1 MIFAFFN
8 ASMFALLL
16 QNLVFNGGFGMS
28 EAIRIA
34 TKPKDFFPI
43 ALLVAFFTSA
53 TAAAC
58 SALDSVEKINAMS
71 TSRHLIIYC
80 FVLAVIYLVF
90 TAAAKLFFKDSRAD
104 DIHRIGMAAVN
115 TLVLAVPLI
124 NRRAAFG
131 VIESIGLGI
140 GAGVAFIIA
149 VLLIS
154 EAEER
159 LRAND
164 SIHDDF
170 RGKPALFIY
179 IALISLGFAGLSGQS
194 LFV

>member
-8 ASMFALLL
+8 ASLFSMLLH
-16 QNLVFNGGFGMS
+16 NLVFNGGFGMS

-53 TAAAC
+53 TAAVC
-58 SALDSVEKINAMS
+58 SALDSIEKITTLS
-71 TSRHLIIYC
+71 TAEHLGIYC
-80 FVLAVIYLVF
+80 IILAVIYLVS
-90 TAAAKLFFKDSRAD
+90 TAIIILIQHNKKET
-104 DIHRIGMAAVN
+104 HRIGMAAVN
-115 TLVLAVPLI
+115 TLVLAVPII
-124 NRRAAFG
+124 NRRAAFN
-131 VIESIGLGI
+131 IAESIGLGL
-140 GAGVAFIIA
+140 GAGIAFIIA

-154 EAEER
+154 SAEDR
-159 LRAND
+159 LKANETM
-164 SIHDDF
+164 SNAF

>member
-8 ASMFALLL
+8 ASIFALLL

-53 TAAAC
+53 TAAIC
-58 SALDSVEKINAMS
+58 SALDSIERINAFS
-71 TSRHLIIYC
+71 TAEHLGIYC
-80 FVLAVIYLVF
+80 FVLAAVYLIF
-90 TAAAKLFFKDSRAD
+90 TSVVVLTSRKNKKDT
-104 DIHRIGMAAVN
+104 HRIGMAAVN
-115 TLVLAVPLI
+115 SLVLAVPII
-124 NRRAAFG
+124 NRRAAFDAA
-131 VIESIGLGI
+131 ESIGLGL

-159 LRAND
+159 IKEND
-164 SIHDDF
+164 SMSNAF
-170 RGKPALFIY
+170 KGKPALFIY

>member
-8 ASMFALLL
+8 ASLFAMLL

-43 ALLVAFFTSA
+43 ALLVAFFTSS
-53 TAAAC
+53 TAAVC
-58 SALDSVEKINAMS
+58 SALDSVEQINTLS
-71 TSRHLIIYC
+71 TAKHLGVYC
-80 FVLAVIYLVF
+80 VVLAVIYLVF
-90 TAAAKLFFKDSRAD
+90 TAITLLVTKNKKDT
-104 DIHRIGMAAVN
+104 HRIGMAAVN
-115 TLVLAVPLI
+115 TLVLAVPII
-124 NRRAAFG
+124 NRRAAFN
-131 VIESIGLGI
+131 IAESIGLGL
-140 GAGVAFIIA
+140 GAGIAFVVA

-154 EAEER
+154 SAEDR
-159 LRAND
+159 LKANETM
-164 SIHDDF
+164 SNAF

>member
-8 ASMFALLL
+8 ASVFAMLL

-53 TAAAC
+53 TAAVC
-58 SALDSVEKINAMS
+58 SALDSIEKINALS
-71 TSRHLIIYC
+71 TAKHLGIYC
-80 FVLAVIYLVF
+80 VVLAVIYLLF
-90 TAAAKLFFKDSRAD
+90 TAVIILVQHNKKDT
-104 DIHRIGMAAVN
+104 HRIGMAAVN
-115 TLVLAVPLI
+115 TLVLAVPII
-124 NRRAAFG
+124 NRRAAFN
-131 VIESIGLGI
+131 IAESIGLGL
-140 GAGVAFIIA
+140 GAGIAFIVA

-154 EAEER
+154 SAEDR
-159 LRAND
+159 LKANETM
-164 SIHDDF
+164 SNAF
-170 RGKPALFIY
+170 KGKPALFIY

>member
-8 ASMFALLL
+8 ASVFALLM

-34 TKPKDFFPI
+34 TKPKEFLPLAF
-43 ALLVAFFTSA
+43 LVALFTG
-53 TAAAC
+53 TTGAAC
-58 SALDSVEKINAMS
+58 SALDSIEKINSLS
-71 TSRHLIIYC
+71 TAEHLIIYC
-80 FVLAVIYLVF
+80 FVLATIYLVI
-90 TAAAKLFFKDSRAD
+90 TAIISATSRINKV
-104 DIHRIGMAAVN
+104 DIHRVGMAAVN

-131 VIESIGLGI
+131 IIESLGLGV
-140 GAGVAFIIA
+140 GAGVAFVVA
-149 VLLIS
+149 VLLIR

-159 LRAND
+159 LKLND
-164 SIHDDF
+164 SINEDF
-170 RGKPALFIY
+170 RGKPSLFIY

>member
-8 ASMFALLL
+8 ASLFAMLL

-53 TAAAC
+53 TAAVC
-58 SALDSVEKINAMS
+58 SVLDSVEQINTLS
-71 TSRHLIIYC
+71 TAEHLGVYC
-80 FVLAVIYLVF
+80 VVLAVIYLVF
-90 TAAAKLFFKDSRAD
+90 TAITLLVTKNKKDT
-104 DIHRIGMAAVN
+104 HRIGMAAVN
-115 TLVLAVPLI
+115 TLVLAVPII
-124 NRRAAFG
+124 NRRAAFN
-131 VIESIGLGI
+131 IEESIGLGL
-140 GAGVAFIIA
+140 GAGIAFVVA

-154 EAEER
+154 SAEER
-159 LRAND
+159 MKANETM
-164 SIHDDF
+164 SNAF
-170 RGKPALFIY
+170 KGKPALFIY

>member
-1 MIFAFFN
+1 MIFAFFY
-8 ASMFALLL
+8 ASVFAMLL

-53 TAAAC
+53 TAAVC
-58 SALDSVEKINAMS
+58 SALDSIDKINTLS
-71 TSRHLIIYC
+71 TAEHLGIYC
-80 FVLAVIYLVF
+80 VVLAVIYLVF
-90 TAAAKLFFKDSRAD
+90 TAITLLVKKNKKDT
-104 DIHRIGMAAVN
+104 HRIGMAAVN
-115 TLVLAVPLI
+115 TLVLAVPII
-124 NRRAAFG
+124 NRRAAFD
-131 VIESIGLGI
+131 IAESIGLGL
-140 GAGVAFIIA
+140 GAGIAFIVA

-154 EAEER
+154 SAEDR
-159 LRAND
+159 LKANETM
-164 SIHDDF
+164 SNAF
-170 RGKPALFIY
+170 KGKPALFIY

>member
-8 ASMFALLL
+8 ASVFAMLL

-53 TAAAC
+53 TAAVC
-58 SALDSVEKINAMS
+58 SALDSIEQVNTLS
-71 TSRHLIIYC
+71 TAEHLGIYC
-80 FVLAVIYLVF
+80 VVLAVIYLLF
-90 TAAAKLFFKDSRAD
+90 TAVIILVQHNKKDT
-104 DIHRIGMAAVN
+104 HRIGMAAVN
-115 TLVLAVPLI
+115 TLVLAVPII
-124 NRRAAFG
+124 NRRAAFDI
-131 VIESIGLGI
+131 IESIGLGL
-140 GAGVAFIIA
+140 GAGIAFIVA

-154 EAEER
+154 SAEDR
-159 LRAND
+159 LKANETM
-164 SIHDDF
+164 SNAF
-170 RGKPALFIY
+170 KGKPALFIY

>member
-8 ASMFALLL
+8 ASVFALLL

-43 ALLVAFFTSA
+43 ALLVAFFTSM
-53 TAAAC
+53 TAAVC
-58 SALDSVEKINAMS
+58 SLLDRIAFVNALS
-71 TSRHLIIYC
+71 TAEHLGVYC
-80 FVLAVIYLVF
+80 FVLAVVYLIF
-90 TAAAKLFFKDSRAD
+90 TSVIILSSRKHKKDT
-104 DIHRIGMAAVN
+104 HRIGMAAVN
-115 TLVLAVPLI
+115 TLVLAVPII
-124 NRRAAFG
+124 NRRAAFD
-131 VIESIGLGI
+131 IFESIGLGL

-154 EAEER
+154 AAEER
-159 LRAND
+159 NKAND
-164 SIHDDF
+164 TMSNAF
-170 RGKPALFIY
+170 KGKPALFIY

>member
-8 ASMFALLL
+8 ASLFSMLLH
-16 QNLVFNGGFGMS
+16 NLVFNGGFGMS

-53 TAAAC
+53 TAAVC
-58 SALDSVEKINAMS
+58 SALDSIEKINALS
-71 TSRHLIIYC
+71 TAEHLGIYC
-80 FVLAVIYLVF
+80 IILAVIYLVS
-90 TAAAKLFFKDSRAD
+90 TAIIILIQHNKKET
-104 DIHRIGMAAVN
+104 HRIGMAAVN
-115 TLVLAVPLI
+115 TLVLAVPII
-124 NRRAAFG
+124 NRRAAFN
-131 VIESIGLGI
+131 IAESIGLGL
-140 GAGVAFIIA
+140 GAGIAFIIA

-154 EAEER
+154 SAEDR
-159 LRAND
+159 LKANETM
-164 SIHDDF
+164 SNAF

>member
-8 ASMFALLL
+8 ASVFAMLL

-53 TAAAC
+53 TAAVC
-58 SALDSVEKINAMS
+58 SALDSIDQINAFS
-71 TSRHLIIYC
+71 TAEHLGIYC
-80 FVLAVIYLVF
+80 VVLAVIYLVF
-90 TAAAKLFFKDSRAD
+90 TAITLLVKKNKKDT
-104 DIHRIGMAAVN
+104 HRIGMAAVN
-115 TLVLAVPLI
+115 TLVLAVPII
-124 NRRAAFG
+124 NRRAAFN
-131 VIESIGLGI
+131 IAESIGLGL
-140 GAGVAFIIA
+140 GAGIAFIIA

-154 EAEER
+154 SAEDR
-159 LRAND
+159 LKANETM
-164 SIHDDF
+164 SNAF

>member
-8 ASMFALLL
+8 ASVFAMLL

-53 TAAAC
+53 TAAVC
-58 SALDSVEKINAMS
+58 SALDSVEKINTLS
-71 TSRHLIIYC
+71 TAEHLGINCI
-80 FVLAVIYLVF
+80 VLAVIYLLF
-90 TAAAKLFFKDSRAD
+90 TAIIILVQHNKKDT
-104 DIHRIGMAAVN
+104 HRIGMAAVN
-115 TLVLAVPLI
+115 TLVLAVPII
-124 NRRAAFG
+124 NRRAAFN
-131 VIESIGLGI
+131 IAESIGLGL
-140 GAGVAFIIA
+140 GAGIAFIVA

-154 EAEER
+154 SAEDR
-159 LRAND
+159 LKANETM
-164 SIHDDF
+164 SNAF